1 METSKEVV
9 VKQNSDLAMF
19 EAEDDLIQSQT
30 SAADIL
36 IPRVLLAQKMSPIVD
51 KPGTQIVAGDLYNS
65 VTEEKI
71 LGKGQGLKIIP
82 LYLFKTLTIKHQ
94 VNGKFEFK
102 STEPWKEEFEVLPWE
117 FEEQGVLHKNIKNIN
132 LVCFRE
138 EDLDNPAALP
148 LLISFRVT
156 SLNCGK
162 MFSNDHDTLVKVA
175 KANFSQ
181 SVSEIYTELVT
192 KDNNS
197 YYVFKKKVM
206 SKNPKY
212 KENKARLVYWAE
224 QFSKGLAKVDSEE
237 KLEETEKDVS
247 GGTPF

>member
-1 METSKEVV
+1 METSKEVA
-9 VKQNSDLAMF
+9 VKNNDLAMF
-19 EAEDDLIQSQT
+19 EAEDDLVLSQS
-30 SAADIL
+30 SSSADIL

-51 KPGTQIVAGDLYNS
+51 KPNANIQAGDLYNS

-71 LGKGQGLKIIP
+71 LAKGQTLKIVP
-82 LYLFKTLTIKHQ
+82 LYLFKTLTVKHQ

-102 STEPWKEEFEVLPWE
+102 HTEPWKEEFEVLPWE

-148 LLISFRVT
+148 MLISFRVT

-162 MFSNDHDTLVKVA
+162 MFYNDYEALVKVA
-175 KANFSQ
+175 RANFSQ

-197 YYVFKKKVM
+197 YYVFKKRVM
-206 SKNPKY
+206 TKNPKY
-212 KENKARLVYWAE
+212 TESKARLVYWAE
-224 QFSKGLAKVDSEE
+224 QFSKGLAKVDAEE
-237 KLEETEKDVS
+237 KVEENEKDVS
-247 GGTPF
+247 GGVPF